1 MRRLLGLFLAG
12 MPATPETTCALDA
25 TMADWRHEAARAD
38 TGLKRL
44 RVAMTGV
51 LSVARVLVVRGLK
64 ELPGS
69 WSAPLLWR
77 TALLSC
83 LVLLWAIWYNP
94 PLRFLDV
101 LTTRELIVLAIVR
114 AAPAC
119 VMFLPLTAFLSE
131 AVGARS
137 RVRPSFGALTVM
149 TLAAAFAVLSIPE
162 LMHYERYV
170 AWEQF
175 ANAATPPPVP
185 FPSVFRLLGG
195 EPSLL
200 LNPRLWVSFGVG
212 WVVLAAATLSLS
224 VLAYQVRRRRSIG
237 GWILGLIPLVSPFVV
252 TWGVTW
258 LLVRL
263 IGAKHLVTLGL
274 YPPTASLLSL
284 LSVTV
289 LPLALAGLLARQT
302 NRRESAQGSA
312 VTA

>member
-38 TGLKRL
+38 TGLTRL

-77 TALLSC
+77 TAALSC
-83 LVLLWAIWYNP
+83 LVVLWSIWNDP

-101 LTTRELIVLAIVR
+101 LTTRDLIVLAIVR
-114 AAPAC
+114 AAPTG
-119 VMFLPLTAFLSE
+119 VMLLPLTAFLSE

-137 RVRPSFGALTVM
+137 RVSPSFGALTVM

-162 LMHYERYV
+162 LIHYERYTS
-170 AWEQF
+170 WEQF

-185 FPSVFRLLGG
+185 FLSVFRLLGG
-195 EPSLL
+195 EKSALQTAVMWSSMLL
-200 LNPRLWVSFGVG
+200 GCVG
-212 WVVLAAATLSLS
+212 LAGATLSLS

-237 GWILGLIPLVSPFVV
+237 GWILGLIPLISPFVAA
-252 TWGVTW
+252 WGITW

-263 IGAKHLVTLGL
+263 FGATHPTVALYQLVGGFL
-274 YPPTASLLSL
+274 AL

-289 LPLALAGLLARQT
+289 LPLALAGLLSRQT
-302 NRRESAQGSA
+302 NRRESAQGSV
-312 VTA
+312 VTT

>member
-1 MRRLLGLFLAG
+1 MGRLLGLFLAG

-25 TMADWRHEAARAD
+25 TMADWRHEASRAD
-38 TGLKRL
+38 TGLTRL

-77 TALLSC
+77 TAALSC

-119 VMFLPLTAFLSE
+119 VMLLPLTTFVSE
-131 AVGARS
+131 AVFARTRMS
-137 RVRPSFGALTVM
+137 PSFGALTVM
-149 TLAAAFAVLSIPE
+149 TLVAAFAVLSIPE
-162 LMHYERYV
+162 LRHYERYV
-170 AWEQF
+170 TWEHF

-185 FPSVFRLLGG
+185 FLSVFRPLGG
-195 EPSLL
+195 ETSALQTAV
-200 LNPRLWVSFGVG
+200 LWISMVMGCVG
-212 WVVLAAATLSLS
+212 LTAATTSLS
-224 VLAYQVRRRRSIG
+224 VLAYQVRRRSTIW
-237 GWILGLIPLVSPFVV
+237 GWVLGLTPFVFLFVV
-252 TWGVTW
+252 TWGLIW
-258 LLVRL
+258 FLVRVF
-263 IGAKHLVTLGL
+263 GAGSVVTHAL